1 MLLEWFMAI
10 DSHRVFT
17 LQLSRVNANQH
28 QV

>member
-1 MLLEWFMAI
+1 MLLEQFIAT
-10 DSHRVFT
+10 DSYRVFT